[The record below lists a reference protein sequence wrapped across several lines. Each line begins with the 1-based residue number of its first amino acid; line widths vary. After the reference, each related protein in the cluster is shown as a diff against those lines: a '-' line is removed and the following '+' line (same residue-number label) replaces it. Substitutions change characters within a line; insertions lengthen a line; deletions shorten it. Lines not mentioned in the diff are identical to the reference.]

1 MEILKWFTY
10 ITNMSKFRYFKY
22 SEFDSPDLKGS
33 GERMNDDFIHML
45 DEARNCAGMPFHI
58 NSGFRTKEH
67 NQSLRNRGFKAV
79 KNSAHLKGL
88 AADIRCKTSRERW
101 LIIDSLIFAGFKRI
115 GVGKTFVHC
124 DTDKTKTQ
132 DLIWDYY

>member
-33 GERMNDDFIHML
+33 GEKMSDDFLEML
-45 DEARNCAGMPFHI
+45 DEARNCAGTPFKI
-58 NSGFRTKEH
+58 TSGYRTKEH
-67 NQSLRNRGFKAV
+67 NENLRKRGFKAV

-88 AADIRCKTSRERW
+88 AADISCTTSSKRW
-101 LIIDSLIFAGFKRI
+101 LIVDALIFAGITRI
-115 GVGKTFVHC
+115 GIGKNFIHC
-124 DTDKTKTQ
+124 DIDKTKTQ
-132 DLIWDYY
+132 NLIWTY